1 MKSISK
7 QGIILGGGHIGKYIY
22 EKRTIKIN
30 TGTNVQYLPGMLGRR
45 RSCKSDYSTARNE
58 SVGPGCHP
66 QESPGGISGSIV
78 AQRNQRAQKIH
89 RTVGGLPKTVKR
101 TSGHKRRTVC
111 RRARV
116 LIAKKKSELGLKGP
130 LVGHFAREIKT
141 TVITAINDAMK
152 SGMTQKHSCTIFGIV
167 PRKFRRWIA
176 PKTTTLRVAWN
187 KILPSEKDAI
197 LHSAWKQELFGKPV
211 SHIFVYGHNSDKF
224 HVSLPT
230 CYRVLNSEHL
240 VRKIVRR
247 RKNSSYISAHSLLKE
262 GFSLLCYDATRFVTD
277 TNIAVWALPV
287 LLLPCRFLLHI
298 GYSLNGVSA
307 ADLIKSV
314 DTAYLQ
320 IPENVLPS
328 LVAHSDR
335 GSAMKSGRTRQHLKN
350 RLGIPVHFGRPHTP
364 DDEPWIEAFN
374 RTLKYHRDCPNYF
387 PLVDDVVQWFKRF
400 PDIYN
405 NDPHSSL
412 SYVTPSQTLRG
423 LKEVILARR
432 KFNLIKARNLRLL
445 NYKNAISK
453 NLTSDAMVATIVID
467 TPT

>member
-30 TGTNVQYLPGMLGRR
+30 TGTVVQHLPGMLGRR
-45 RSCKSDYSTARNE
+45 RSCKSDSSTTRNE
-58 SVGPGCHP
+58 PVGLDCNP
-66 QESPGGISGSIV
+66 QESTGGVSGIALSHG
-78 AQRNQRAQKIH
+78 NQRPQEIH
-89 RTVGGLPKTVKR
+89 RTVRGFPEIVKR
-101 TSGHKRRTVC
+101 TSRHERRTVC

-130 LVGHFAREIKT
+130 LVGHFTKEIKIA
-141 TVITAINDAMK
+141 VINTISDAMK
-152 SGMTQKHSCTIFGIV
+152 SGMTQKHSCNIFGIV

-176 PKTTTLRVAWN
+176 PKTTSERVAWN

-197 LHSAWKQELFGKPV
+197 LHAAWKPELLGKPV
-211 SHIFVYGHNSDKF
+211 SHIFVYGHDADKF

-230 CYRVLNSEHL
+230 CYRVLNSENI
-240 VRKIVRR
+240 VRKIVRH
-247 RKNSSYISAHSLLKE
+247 RKKSPYISAHSLLDE

-432 KFNLIKARNLRLL
+432 KSNLIKARNLRLL
-445 NYKNAISK
+445 NYKIANSK